1 MAKGMEFQRNE
12 LFTKKENRY
21 ELMVD
26 ETGRRVKG

>member
-12 LFTKKENRY
+12 LLTKKENRY

-26 ETGRRVKG
+26 ETG